1 MTMTA
6 TTRAAQAHAELLPR
20 FAAPAPADAEEQDAD
35 AQQLAEASEL
45 HAVCESW
52 SSWCRT
58 RRFFGRPAMP
68 ASLLVKLTSRTR
80 PLSPGGPDAAC
91 SAQLSAFHLA
101 VLGQPAT
108 ALDRQVFELH
118 YLWRVRNVK
127 AAAAAVGISR
137 THWYRL
143 VREFRARVYAAA
155 LEIQRDNEEQARQLG
170 RPQAA
175 SAGQD

>member
-1 MTMTA
+1 MTMSTTA
-6 TTRAAQAHAELLPR
+6 AHAADHLLPR
-20 FAAPAPADAEEQDAD
+20 FAAPAPADGDDHDAD
-35 AQQLAEASEL
+35 AQQLAEQSEL
-45 HAVCESW
+45 HALCEAW

-58 RRFFGRPAMP
+58 RRFFGRPSMP
-68 ASLLVKLTSRTR
+68 ASLLGKLTARTR
-80 PLSPGGPDAAC
+80 PFTSGGPNAKC

-101 VLGQPAT
+101 VLGQPAD

-137 THWYRL
+137 QHWYRL

-155 LEIQRDNEEQARQLG
+155 LEIQRDNEEQARQL
-170 RPQAA
+170 RHAPAVAQAEQA
-175 SAGQD
+175 